1 MVGPRRYRRRR
12 RPTGRSSRALIPP
25 SSLLV
30 FTGVSRPVY
39 GDATHGSIH
48 LRPAQRA
55 DHGVGREAFSFILS
69 GSRSTW
75 IRFSAPPIKSTL
87 ATPSTSSMEG
97 TTSSSA

>member
-1 MVGPRRYRRRR
+1 MSEAAPGGAPPTTRREGLR
-12 RPTGRSSRALIPP
+12 GRLSLRARCWYLRG
-25 SSLLV
+25 LA
-30 FTGVSRPVY
+30 PVY

-48 LRPAQRA
+48 LSPAQRA
-55 DHGVGREAFSFILS
+55 DHGVGREALSFILS